1 MDGTP
6 SVLQILL
13 MQACATNPYQDP
25 YYGGMMAAY
34 GHQQL
39 VCDITLNMIKGY
51 CICRL

>member
-1 MDGTP
+1 MHLDWIRLNSIFP
-6 SVLQILL
+6 IPL

-39 VCDITLNMIKGY
+39 VRDINM
-51 CICRL
+51 LLD